1 MLNIFLT
8 QSSRPISL
16 QRANLINKC
25 RLSTLAVKKFDDI
38 PGPRS
43 LPVIGNLLQLKGFGI
58 YNNKS

>member
-1 MLNIFLT
+1 MFNIFLI

-25 RLSTLAVKKFDDI
+25 RLSTLVKKFNDI

-58 YNNKS
+58 YIKNQ